1 MKRLLDIAIALCG
14 LLITVPLLL
23 PLMFMIW
30 RQDHHTPLY
39 ISTRVGK
46 NGTLF
51 HMVKLRSMIVE
62 ADRSGVESTTDTDP
76 RITVIGHLIRRY
88 KLDELTQLWNVLRG
102 DMSLVGPRPNTKRE
116 TDLYTEEERGIL
128 SVQPGIT
135 DMASIIFADQ
145 GSILNGEADPALAY
159 MRLIWPWK
167 SRLGL
172 IYIEHH
178 SLWLDIQ
185 LIFNYCCCHFFA
197 SKSIGTYGTHAS
209 PSECGSRSKASSRKT
224 RATAIPSSRYRDRRE
239 PRRLIFPLR

>member
-39 ISTRVGK
+39 ISPRVGK

-51 HMVKLRSMIVE
+51 HMVKLRSMVVE

-116 TDLYTEEERGIL
+116 TDLYTKEERELL
-128 SVQPGIT
+128 SVQPGCT
-135 DMASIIFADQ
+135 DMASIIFTDE
-145 GSILNGEADPALAY
+145 GSILNGEADPDLAY
-159 MRLIWPWK
+159 MRLIRPWK

-185 LIFNYCCCHFFA
+185 LIFITVVAIFSHQ
-197 SKSIGTYGTHAS
+197 
-209 PSECGSRSKASSRKT
+209 KALVHTGRILRT
-224 RATAIPSSRYRDRRE
+224 LNVDAEVRRVAERRE
-239 PRRLIFPLR
+239 PLRSYHQDAVTEESRGD